1 MCSLKTFSLELSTLE
16 YWIASGH
23 SPLGPANR
31 KSNLLERN
39 RQFARDRDRLC
50 EIERMSQEPA
60 LGANEGLAAL
70 VEASGNLTSAV
81 TALLAAQS
89 AASAREEKLS

>member
-1 MCSLKTFSLELSTLE
+1 MSVTENR
-16 YWIASGH
+16 A
-23 SPLGPANR
+23 PLGPPNQILHLR
-31 KSNLLERN
+31 ERN

>member
-1 MCSLKTFSLELSTLE
+1 
-16 YWIASGH
+16 
-23 SPLGPANR
+23 
-31 KSNLLERN
+31 
-39 RQFARDRDRLC
+39 
-50 EIERMSQEPA
+50 MSQEPA